1 MSIVETVP
9 PRMSDMLHSGA
20 VDAVATFEPIVSQ
33 LVAKGI
39 GTKSADFFSAD
50 FFSGVNANVVASL
63 WFSTRSWAETHRDAV
78 AAFQKS
84 LVEAASFIAQNP
96 QRANEIETQY
106 LKFSAPR
113 HSHYDVALTPAD
125 LAFFVSTMQQLGLL
139 HRSLNIAD
147 LVLK

>member
-39 GTKSADFFSAD
+39 GTKSADFFSD
-50 FFSGVNANVVASL
+50 VNANVVASL